1 MKKKF
6 LLKPT
11 FEVNTGDF
19 WGIKNLSKPKALLAM
34 AALAALGNVLGFV
47 MIPIGPQAKL
57 DLTTLPLLIVA
68 CLYGPLPAF
77 ISGILGSLVTI
88 LQFGHPFSPFFW
100 YGPYLFVCALLAKKV
115 RVALVPWLALI
126 VMWPT
131 LGYWLNVVFLGFGMA
146 IWGVIGV
153 KEFVMTLVYGV
164 MVERLLASP
173 RIRKVFLS

>member
-6 LLKPT
+6 SLKPT

-68 CLYGPLPAF
+68 CLYQRYPGFAGYDFAVWPSFFTVL
-77 ISGILGSLVTI
+77 LVWAV
-88 LQFGHPFSPFFW
+88 S
-100 YGPYLFVCALLAKKV
+100 VCVRAAGEKGACGVGALVGADCDVAYPGLLAQCGF
-115 RVALVPWLALI
+115 PWLRHGYLGRDWRKGICYDVGIWCDGRASAGFSAHPQGVLELI
-126 VMWPT
+126 D
-131 LGYWLNVVFLGFGMA
+131 
-146 IWGVIGV
+146 
-153 KEFVMTLVYGV
+153 
-164 MVERLLASP
+164 
-173 RIRKVFLS
+173 

>member
-6 LLKPT
+6 SLKPT

-100 YGPYLFVCALLAKKV
+100 YGPYLFVCGVGALAGADCDVAYPGLLAQCGF
-115 RVALVPWLALI
+115 PWLRHGYLGRDWRKGICYDVGIWCDGRAFAGFSAHPQGVLELI
-126 VMWPT
+126 D
-131 LGYWLNVVFLGFGMA
+131 
-146 IWGVIGV
+146 
-153 KEFVMTLVYGV
+153 
-164 MVERLLASP
+164 
-173 RIRKVFLS
+173 